1 VRLPKKIRIFVLV
14 FFVGILGLL
23 LFYKQ
28 CLTLYGRWYVVDNA
42 QPGADAII
50 CLSGDRETRTPQSL
64 RLWKEKFAPKLY
76 VTQEKPKNK
85 EFNGLELSHL
95 EFARAVTQ
103 RMNLDAK
110 WQVLPSQ
117 SGGATSTFDE
127 AEDALNLAQK
137 EGWQRIIIVTDE
149 FHTRRSLLAFKKVFK
164 ASGIAVQVAGAPNE
178 VFAVDDWWQSDRGI
192 LAYFGETIKYP
203 IYLLWDHEPKIVKN
217 D

>member
-1 VRLPKKIRIFVLV
+1 
-14 FFVGILGLL
+14 
-23 LFYKQ
+23 
-28 CLTLYGRWYVVDNA
+28 
-42 QPGADAII
+42 
-50 CLSGDRETRTPQSL
+50 
-64 RLWKEKFAPKLY
+64 
-76 VTQEKPKNK
+76 
-85 EFNGLELSHL
+85 
-95 EFARAVTQ
+95 
-103 RMNLDAK
+103 MNLDAK

>member
-1 VRLPKKIRIFVLV
+1 LPKKIRIFVLV

-64 RLWKEKFAPKLY
+64 RLWKEKFAPNLY

>member
-1 VRLPKKIRIFVLV
+1 MPKKFRIFVLV
-14 FFVGILGLL
+14 FLVGILGLL

>member
-1 VRLPKKIRIFVLV
+1 MRLPKKFRIFVLV

-103 RMNLDAK
+103 RMHLDAK

>member
-1 VRLPKKIRIFVLV
+1 LPKKIRIFVLV